1 MRLLLLACVGGAL
14 GSGLRHLVNV
24 GALRLFGPEFPVG
37 TLTVNAVGS
46 LLMGVLVELVALRF
60 DASPELRV
68 LVTTGVL
75 GGFTTFSAFSLDFVL
90 MMERGAYFMAAVY
103 LVASVTVSILAVVGG
118 LTIGRMVFQ

>member
-103 LVASVTVSILAVVGG
+103 LVASVTVSILALVGG